1 MSLHGRV
8 AIISGATG
16 GLGRHLAR
24 RFADEGSSLV
34 LLGTDASRL
43 AALAS
48 ELALPA
54 DRWLTL
60 VADLRDAEAAATA
73 VGAAAQRFG
82 RIDVLAQLVGGYA
95 GGTPLVALDPGELR
109 SMLDQ
114 HLWITFNL
122 VRAAVPHMLAAGWG
136 RILAVSPT
144 SVASPGA
151 NMSAYTSA
159 KAAQEGLLTSLA
171 RELKGSGVTANLLVV
186 RAIDSE
192 RAGKGGGTTPEL
204 IASAIV
210 NLCSDDA
217 AGING
222 ARIPLTA
229 G

>member
-16 GLGRHLAR
+16 SLGRHLAR
-24 RFADEGSSLV
+24 RFADDGSSLV

-60 VADLRDAEAAATA
+60 VADLRDAKAAATA

-109 SMLDQ
+109 AMLDQ
-114 HLWITFNL
+114 HVWTTFNL
-122 VRAAVPHMLAAGWG
+122 ARAVVPRMTAAGWG
-136 RILAVSPT
+136 RIPCAAV
-144 SVASPGA
+144 
-151 NMSAYTSA
+151 
-159 KAAQEGLLTSLA
+159 
-171 RELKGSGVTANLLVV
+171 GSRYRGNGRIAGRIALV
-186 RAIDSE
+186 RY
-192 RAGKGGGTTPEL
+192 G
-204 IASAIV
+204 
-210 NLCSDDA
+210 
-217 AGING
+217 
-222 ARIPLTA
+222 
-229 G
+229 